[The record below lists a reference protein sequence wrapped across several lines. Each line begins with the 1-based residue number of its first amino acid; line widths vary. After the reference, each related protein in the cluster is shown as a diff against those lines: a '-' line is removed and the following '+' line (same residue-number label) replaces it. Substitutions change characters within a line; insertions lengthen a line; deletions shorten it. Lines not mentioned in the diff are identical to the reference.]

1 MKRLLSA
8 FAAGLVFGSGLL
20 LSGMA
25 DPARVLGFF
34 DLFGVWD
41 PTLALVMVGG
51 LAVTALG
58 YRWCLR
64 RSGPL
69 CAVQYQIPANQSLD
83 ARLFMGSALFGL
95 GWGLVGYCPGP
106 AILSAGGGVSQA
118 WWFCL
123 GLVAGML
130 VWRAVEYAQ
139 VPQDRVAQRG

>member
-1 MKRLLSA
+1 MSPVICGGLEMKRLLSA

-41 PTLALVMVGG
+41 PTLALVMAGG

-64 RSGPL
+64 RAGPL
-69 CAVQYQIPANQSLD
+69 CAVKYQIPANQSLD
-83 ARLFMGSALFGL
+83 ARLFTGSALFGL

-106 AILSAGGGVSQA
+106 AFYPPAAASPRPGGSAWA
-118 WWFCL
+118 
-123 GLVAGML
+123 
-130 VWRAVEYAQ
+130 
-139 VPQDRVAQRG
+139 